1 LYKLEKNELVGT
13 AVLSNVSLGRLR
25 VAEVSP
31 ELKWLALSGRSRGG
45 VWNLSKGGE
54 AALALRNFQGGYVSD
69 DDYFFAEFPKTEDVE
84 RNVARFNL
92 KNGEAV
98 AGPKIEGESS
108 HQYGQY
114 LFTIKSAKAAEK
126 PVEKPADP
134 NAKPPKIDPNEYR
147 KNTVIEM
154 FDARTMKSLW
164 KQSFPKESPRVWIAP
179 NNQTM
184 ALVWAVNT
192 DAAKS
197 EISGDAR
204 LTQTLAKMKEKVG
217 DYFLKIVD
225 AQSGNEIGKL
235 LIETGKGSFR
245 VSNIFA
251 VGDSVIVTD
260 TRNRVLVYSLKTG
273 EQKGRVFGAY
283 ATVSQA
289 SKLLCVENESGK
301 LAVYDLE
308 TMEKRDDFV
317 FTRPISMLRFSHDGR
332 RLFVL
337 TVAQTVYIL
346 DVSSLAKM

>member
-1 LYKLEKNELVGT
+1 
-13 AVLSNVSLGRLR
+13 LSNFSLGRLR

-45 VWNLSKGGE
+45 VWNLAKGE
-54 AALALRNFQGGYVSD
+54 AALQLRNFQGGYVSD
-69 DDYFFAEFPKTEDVE
+69 DGYFFGEFPKTEDVE

-92 KNGEAV
+92 NNGEAV

-126 PVEKPADP
+126 PADP
-134 NAKPPKIDPNEYR
+134 NAKAPKVNPGEYR
-147 KNTVIEM
+147 KNVVIEM

-164 KQSFPKESPRVWIAP
+164 KQHFPKEAPRVWIAP

-184 ALVWAVNT
+184 ALLWNVTA
-192 DAAKS
+192 DAAKA
-197 EISGDAR
+197 EISSDPR
-204 LTQTLAKMKEKVG
+204 LTQRLAAMREKEG

-251 VGDSVIVTD
+251 VGDSVIIKD
-260 TRNRVLVYSLKTG
+260 TRNRVLVYSIKSG

-289 SKLLCVENESGK
+289 TKLLCVENESGK
-301 LAVYDLE
+301 LFVYDLE
-308 TMEKRDDFV
+308 TMDKRDEFI
-317 FTRPISMLRFSHDGR
+317 FTRPISMLRFSQDGR

-337 TVAQTVYIL
+337 TAAQTVYIL
-346 DVSSLAKM
+346 DVSKIAHNAE